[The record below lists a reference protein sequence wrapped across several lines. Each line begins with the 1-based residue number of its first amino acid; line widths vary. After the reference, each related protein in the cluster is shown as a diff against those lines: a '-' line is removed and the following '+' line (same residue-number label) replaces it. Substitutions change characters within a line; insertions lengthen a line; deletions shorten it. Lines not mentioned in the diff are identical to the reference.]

1 MITTSLP
8 HEDDGIQQI
17 LATIITSH
25 TSDDEIVKTLYILW
39 YLWKAR
45 NDKRF
50 SNKNWTY
57 WQVHNAANADY
68 QTFVTVLQDETQK
81 NNIVPRAY
89 HNAGNTQ
96 VPTQPEN
103 LEANINLAAA
113 ILNNNNSSVTLT
125 IEQPQPPLYR
135 ISMPNLLQGLKIYTD
150 ASIAPDTNPATN
162 RIAGLGVFFINP
174 GIHQNLNV
182 YVKATLRSVSS
193 VFTAEV
199 AALALA
205 GTIVRRINYQEATF
219 LSDSQQLVTFI
230 NSNNEDQLP
239 RWDAKFYTQTF
250 KNAMEGGAYSH
261 IEFSRLIGV

>member
-17 LATIITSH
+17 LATIITPH
-25 TSDDEIVKTLYILW
+25 TSDDQIVKTLYILW

-68 QTFVTVLQDETQK
+68 QTFVTILQDETQK

-103 LEANINLAAA
+103 LEANLNLAAA

-135 ISMPNLLQGLKIYTD
+135 ISMPNLL
-150 ASIAPDTNPATN
+150 
-162 RIAGLGVFFINP
+162 
-174 GIHQNLNV
+174 
-182 YVKATLRSVSS
+182 
-193 VFTAEV
+193 
-199 AALALA
+199 
-205 GTIVRRINYQEATF
+205 
-219 LSDSQQLVTFI
+219 
-230 NSNNEDQLP
+230 
-239 RWDAKFYTQTF
+239 
-250 KNAMEGGAYSH
+250 
-261 IEFSRLIGV
+261 

>member
-1 MITTSLP
+1 MMKL
-8 HEDDGIQQI
+8 
-17 LATIITSH
+17 L
-25 TSDDEIVKTLYILW
+25 KLYISYGISGKLGMIN
-39 YLWKAR
+39 A
-45 NDKRF
+45 
-50 SNKNWTY
+50 SIWTY

-125 IEQPQPPLYR
+125 IEQLQPPLYR
-135 ISMPNLLQGLKIYTD
+135 ISMPNLLQGLNIYTD
-150 ASIAPDTNPATN
+150 ASIAPDTNPTTN
-162 RIAGLGVFFINP
+162 RIAGLGVFFINL

-193 VFTAEV
+193 VFTAEA

-205 GTIVRRINYQEATF
+205 GTIVCRINYQEATF